1 MTPTQTGDKP
11 MVTLVQCPIGLFMAG
26 DELCLKTEYGNNE
39 GRIDAYIVSSGE
51 FFWGTA
57 PQTIANQR
65 MQMVEPI
72 DAEALLARHREQETP
87 EQPLDTIQRLGQEFD
102 GEQPRLGRE
111 IFDREPHIVAH
122 SPEPSL
128 RRLVRKYYN
137 EHFNAIKSD
146 ELTEQYF
153 AALSPSPDLAEENER
168 LREALEQAAKWFD
181 QYGVEHDRKAS
192 NAVDSYERANR
203 ADKARRNHERAS
215 HLRSTL
221 QSISTTKGNP

>member
-11 MVTLVQCPIGLFMAG
+11 MVTLAQCPIGLFMAG

-72 DAEALLARHREQETP
+72 DAEALLARHREQETR

-102 GEQPRLGRE
+102 
-111 IFDREPHIVAH
+111 A
-122 SPEPSL
+122 PEASPSL
-128 RRLVRKYYN
+128 GMGEAHGDRKCDACHRANPVWFAPSPLWNIVIGGPEATDDPGGVLCPICFIEKAEAAGIMPATGAWLVTK
-137 EHFNAIKSD
+137 EPAAS
-146 ELTEQYF
+146 LT
-153 AALSPSPDLAEENER
+153 SPSPDLAEEN
-168 LREALEQAAKWFD
+168 D
-181 QYGVEHDRKAS
+181 
-192 NAVDSYERANR
+192 
-203 ADKARRNHERAS
+203 
-215 HLRSTL
+215 
-221 QSISTTKGNP
+221 